1 MITVKEFTVLREKI
15 ETAKTNK
22 ARAEGA
28 KAKIEE
34 QVKKDYEIDID
45 DIDEKIKEY
54 KDSLQKCNQKKE
66 KLVSKLQDLCDW
78 EEI

>member
-1 MITVKEFTVLREKI
+1 MITVKEFQQLREKI
-15 ETAKTNK
+15 EAAKINK

-34 QVKKDYEIDID
+34 QVKKDYEIYID
-45 DIDEKIKEY
+45 EIDEKIKEY
-54 KDSLQKCNQKKE
+54 KDSLHKCNQRKE
-66 KLVSKLQDLCDW
+66 KLVTKLQDLCDW

>member
-1 MITVKEFTVLREKI
+1 MTVKEFTILREKI
-15 ETAKTNK
+15 DTAKTNK

-34 QVKKDYEIDID
+34 QVKRDYEINIDEID
-45 DIDEKIKEY
+45 DKIKEF
-54 KDSLQKCNQKKE
+54 KSSLEKCNQKKE
-66 KLVSKLQDLCDW
+66 KLVTRLETLCDW

>member
-1 MITVKEFTVLREKI
+1 MTVKEFQQLREKI
-15 ETAKTNK
+15 EAAKTNK

-45 DIDEKIKEY
+45 KIDEKVKEL
-54 KDSLQKCNQKKE
+54 KDSLEKCNQKKE
-66 KLVSKLQDLCDW
+66 KLVSKLQALCNW

>member
-1 MITVKEFTVLREKI
+1 MTVKEFQQLREKI
-15 ETAKTNK
+15 EAAKTNK

-45 DIDEKIKEY
+45 EIDDKIKEF
-54 KDSLQKCNQKKE
+54 KGSLEKCNQKKE
-66 KLVSKLQDLCDW
+66 KLVTRLESLCDW
-78 EEI
+78 GEI

>member
-45 DIDEKIKEY
+45 EIDEKIKEY
-54 KDSLQKCNQKKE
+54 NDSLQKCNQKKE
-66 KLVSKLQDLCDW
+66 KLVSKLQALCNW

>member
-1 MITVKEFTVLREKI
+1 MTVKEFTTLREKI
-15 ETAKTNK
+15 DLAKTNK

-34 QVKKDYEIDID
+34 QVKRDYEINIDEID
-45 DIDEKIKEY
+45 DKIKEF
-54 KDSLQKCNQKKE
+54 KGSLEKCNQKKE
-66 KLVSKLQDLCDW
+66 KLVFKLETLCNW

>member
-1 MITVKEFTVLREKI
+1 MTVKEFTQLREKI
-15 ETAKTNK
+15 DSAKTNK

-34 QVKKDYEIDID
+34 QIKKEYEIDID
-45 DIDEKIKEY
+45 EIDNKVKEFN
-54 KDSLQKCNQKKE
+54 DSLEKCNQKKE
-66 KLVSKLQDLCDW
+66 KLVTKLEALCNW